1 MENNVYICDNKTNKH
16 TAIMTNA
23 QTAIQELGK
32 VNFAAIIEAA
42 TKQFSNACFD
52 EGLTVEKTRQLMCSA
67 EGLEIIAK
75 LAAKAI

>member
-1 MENNVYICDNKTNKH
+1 
-16 TAIMTNA
+16 MTNA
-23 QTAIQELGK
+23 QTAIQELSK
-32 VNFAAIIEAA
+32 VNFAAIIEVA

-67 EGLEIIAK
+67 EGLEVIAK

>member
-1 MENNVYICDNKTNKH
+1 
-16 TAIMTNA
+16 MTNA

-52 EGLTVEKTRQLMCSA
+52 EGLTVEKKRQLMCSA
-67 EGLEIIAK
+67 EGLEVIAK

>member
-1 MENNVYICDNKTNKH
+1 MKKVAYICDNKTNKH
-16 TAIMTNA
+16 RAIMTNA
-23 QTAIQELGK
+23 QTAIQELSK

-52 EGLTVEKTRQLMCSA
+52 EGLTAEKTRQLMYSA
-67 EGLEIIAK
+67 EGLEVIAK